1 MTITSLNTKMIFLVL
16 FLSLNSIFS
25 QSLDQNIAYNI
36 PGNNTSHWINSSNS
50 NIKIISILNSDHAVE
65 LKKLDHF
72 AAKYKNSNVSFIA
85 VTDKLSDSLS
95 NAIKREIRY
104 YRHLSKNENLKV
116 FNTYQTGMY
125 KVFPIHIILDK
136 EGKIIYKKKGSS
148 NNIEVKLAKRIDK
161 LLLNDS
167 ENLKLKEIQ
176 YTVR

>member
-1 MTITSLNTKMIFLVL
+1 MTITNPNIKMILLAL
-16 FLSLNSIFS
+16 FLSLNSVSS
-25 QSLDQNIAYNI
+25 QGIDQNVVYNSSSKS
-36 PGNNTSHWINSSNS
+36 TSHWVNSTNS
-50 NIKIISILNSDHAVE
+50 NIKIISILNENHSAE

-95 NAIKREIRY
+95 NAIKKEILY
-104 YRHLSKNENLKV
+104 YKHLSKNENLKV

-148 NNIEVKLAKRIDK
+148 NNIEDKLAKRIDR
-161 LLLNDS
+161 LLDIYGEGSNP
-167 ENLKLKEIQ
+167 EKPE

>member
-1 MTITSLNTKMIFLVL
+1 MILLVL
-16 FLSLNSIFS
+16 FLSLNSVTS
-25 QSLDQNIAYNI
+25 QSLDQNVAYISSNK
-36 PGNNTSHWINSSNS
+36 TSQWINALNS
-50 NIKIISILNSDHAVE
+50 NIKIISILNSDHVE
-65 LKKLDHF
+65 KLKKLDDF

-95 NAIKREIRY
+95 NAIKKEIQY
-104 YRHLSKNENLKV
+104 YRQLSKNENLKV

-148 NNIEVKLAKRIDK
+148 NNIEDKLAKRIDK
-161 LLLNDS
+161 LLDIYG
-167 ENLKLKEIQ
+167 KESNPEKTE